1 MSTRRPDD
9 RAEPPSAVR
18 AEVERLIETHF
29 PQLRAGGKLIVIES
43 VDERSARLRMPAGDH
58 LLRPGGTVSGPSMFL
73 LADVAVYAALL
84 GAKGEAALQAV
95 TTNVTINFL
104 SRPPPADLVATA
116 RLLKVGRRLAIGEV
130 EIHSVADDQLVAH
143 ATATYAL
150 PPTTGSTP
158 P

>member
-9 RAEPPSAVR
+9 RAETPDALR

-29 PQLRAGGKLIVIES
+29 PQLHAGGKLIVIES
-43 VDERSARLRMPAGDH
+43 VGDRAARLRMLAGEH

-84 GAKGEAALQAV
+84 AVNGEAALQAV

-104 SRPPPADLVATA
+104 SRPPPADLLAMA

-130 EIHSVADDQLVAH
+130 EIHSTADDQLVAH

-150 PPTTGSTP
+150 PPSER
-158 P
+158 